1 MCARGRV
8 GSRRGWSLMRKPK
21 EAFLRRWHLSKERKE
36 VGGHYI
42 AIWGTVFQDRAPI
55 LEGQLESH
63 CGWIAVEGE

>member
-1 MCARGRV
+1 
-8 GSRRGWSLMRKPK
+8 MRKPK

-42 AIWGTVFQDRAPI
+42 AIWGTVFQDRVPI